1 MTGLGGGDG
10 CLILVLEHHSGGLR
24 EMHHV
29 EVSEEGVRL
38 LSLYSIA
45 RP

>member
-24 EMHHV
+24 EMHYV
-29 EVSEEGVRL
+29 EMLEEGVRP
-38 LSLYSIA
+38 LSLYSIV